1 MDSGELE
8 EAIFQ
13 FSAALK
19 INSNYGRAQ
28 KNLDAAKEAMAKS
41 SSTRDTINETNAEAP
56 NLVDEKATESSSA
69 SGGHPIPL
77 ATGDIEQEYLREKEK
92 GNQAFAKGDMNGA
105 VAAYTKA
112 IKVWIVNTCDIWSH
126 TVLYSFRV
134 SHY

>member
-8 EAIFQ
+8 EAIFE

-28 KNLDAAKEAMAKS
+28 KNLDAAKAIAKS
-41 SSTRDTINETNAEAP
+41 SFTKDSINETNAEAP
-56 NLVDEKATESSSA
+56 NLVYEKAMESSST
-69 SGGHPIPL
+69 SGGPIPL
-77 ATGDIEQEYLREKEK
+77 ATGDLETEYLREKEK

-112 IKVWIVNTCDIWSH
+112 IQVWIVNTCDI
-126 TVLYSFRV
+126 
-134 SHY
+134 